1 MKEKITTAFWN
12 EVAEPDDPY
21 SAERCYCSGYDV
33 YGELVQK
40 ADSLDY
46 LYLLFKH
53 KRPTREQRALLNVL
67 AIAIANPG
75 PREHSVQAAM
85 CAGAGGSGAAASLMA
100 AISVGAGNLGGAR
113 EVFHVMQAWECCGND
128 LQRWREHLSVY
139 SEMDSSASDV
149 RESSGDVWLPLEHP
163 PGFAPH
169 GLRCTQ
175 PVKQTLTQL
184 VECYK
189 EHRRDSHGGEHTFW
203 LQQYREELEIV
214 VKMPLAMTGVI
225 AAAMLDLE
233 FDAEQGEMLA
243 LLLRLPGAAAH
254 ALEQRERGWKSYP
267 FHGDD
272 LTVIND
278 PGCNPS
284 QKKPPKHRSQE
295 DSDRQRKSP
304 VGQANASGI

>member
-40 ADSLDY
+40 ADWLDY

-53 KRPTREQRALLNVL
+53 TRPAIEQRALLNVL
-67 AIAIANPG
+67 AIAVANPG

-85 CAGAGGSGAAASLMA
+85 SAGAGGSGAAASLMA
-100 AISVGAGNLGGAR
+100 AIGVGAGNLGGAR
-113 EVFHVMQAWECCGND
+113 EVFHMMQAWECCGND
-128 LQRWREHLSVY
+128 LPRWLEHLSGF
-139 SEMDSSASDV
+139 SKMDASASDAE
-149 RESSGDVWLPLEHP
+149 ESLGDVWLPLEHP
-163 PGFAPH
+163 PGFAPY
-169 GLRCTQ
+169 GLRCAQ
-175 PVKQTLTQL
+175 PVKQTLARL

-189 EHRRDSHGGEHTFW
+189 EHNKEGCGGEHTSW
-203 LQQYREELEIV
+203 LLQHREELEAAV
-214 VKMPLAMTGVI
+214 NMPLAMTGVI

-233 FDAEQGEMLA
+233 FDAEQGEMLT
-243 LLLRLPGAAAH
+243 LLLRLPGAAVH
-254 ALEQRERGWKSYP
+254 ALEQRERGWKSFP

-278 PGCNPS
+278 PQNNPPQDS
-284 QKKPPKHRSQE
+284 VPQHEPPVDQ
-295 DSDRQRKSP
+295 
-304 VGQANASGI
+304 VNANEI